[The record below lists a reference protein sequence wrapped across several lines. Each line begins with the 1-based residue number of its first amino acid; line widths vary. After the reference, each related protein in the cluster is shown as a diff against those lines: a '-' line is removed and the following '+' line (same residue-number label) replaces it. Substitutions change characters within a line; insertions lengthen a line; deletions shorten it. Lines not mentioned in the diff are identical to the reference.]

1 MVHADL
7 GRASLFLCDSVWVCY
22 VGYVQG
28 CTIKKRDRSAEYSYW
43 GVLIILGD
51 AMFKPPAS
59 GQTGGYHRAGLNP
72 RHHNPSASRNR
83 AIPAIGHAQ
92 RVFKPR
98 ATLAGIVLLRP
109 KCVDRA

>member
-1 MVHADL
+1 MVYADL

-43 GVLIILGD
+43 GVLVILGN

-59 GQTGGYHRAGLNP
+59 GQTDGYHRAGSILVTIT
-72 RHHNPSASRNR
+72 HQQVVTR